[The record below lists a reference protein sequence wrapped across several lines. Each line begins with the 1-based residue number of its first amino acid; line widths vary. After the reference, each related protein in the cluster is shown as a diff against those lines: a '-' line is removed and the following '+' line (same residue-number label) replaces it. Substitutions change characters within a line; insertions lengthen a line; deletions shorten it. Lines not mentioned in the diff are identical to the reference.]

1 MRIIEPSTTYLDPTG
16 MSPYQFMEKAGRTCY
31 KSEANITDESAVKF
45 VRGLKKSGH
54 TAMLE
59 HSHIILSVSNDI
71 AVPFIESIKNND
83 FDVDG
88 TKVRIGNYLNI
99 TECGPVFVISG
110 SFRAFFALYDERFA
124 ANKTSNAVKLVM
136 KKLNEAFPE
145 LFDDV
150 DIKLVDGKIF
160 VMDRETFIKF
170 ATATFTPD
178 TEKANACISRHLTHT
193 CKFVCDRG
201 ITHEF
206 VRHRPASFAQ
216 ESTRYCVSGNTKLT
230 YKNGHYHNTVAELY
244 NNKIN
249 SVNGS
254 YKRIKIKQVNED
266 TGKLIYSLIDDIFYM
281 GKKDVYKLTT
291 ELGYELLCTSDHE
304 IYTENGYIPLKNL
317 KKDDYIYINGKDIT
331 NPLYKD
337 RDWLYYQYI
346 TLNKTYYEIA
356 KEFNYTESVIKKWST
371 KLNIP
376 KKQLGYANKGKNAW
390 NKGLSEYDNE
400 SVKKQADV
408 LRKYHCNGRHDNEKL
423 ILKDDSVNY
432 QRYTKDKCE
441 ICGSTSYLQVHHKDR
456 DITHKNNNVNNLIT
470 LCNKCHQQVHNN
482 NLQIIHLDKI
492 ISIEYIGK
500 DDVYDIS
507 MKSNYHNFVANGIIV
522 HNCNYSKDKF
532 GNEITV
538 IRPSEF
544 VEGTEEYNAW
554 KDACEKAEYDYF
566 KLLKLGVKPQFAR
579 DVLPTSVKTEI
590 IITATEEEW
599 QHIINLRKHCTTG
612 SAHPQIIQSM
622 NMVYDTLLEK
632 SNNRLS

>member
-1 MRIIEPSTTYLDPTG
+1 MRIIEPSSTYLDTADL
-16 MSPYQFMEKAGRTCY
+16 SPYQFMEKAGRTCY

-110 SFRAFFALYDERFA
+110 SFRAFFALYDERFT

-136 KKLNEAFPE
+136 KKLNETFPD

-160 VMDRETFIKF
+160 VMDRDNFISF
-170 ATATFTPD
+170 ARATFTPD
-178 TEKANACISRHLTHT
+178 AEKANACISRHLTHT

-216 ESTRYCVSGNTKLT
+216 ESTRYC
-230 YKNGHYHNTVAELY
+230 
-244 NNKIN
+244 
-249 SVNGS
+249 
-254 YKRIKIKQVNED
+254 
-266 TGKLIYSLIDDIFYM
+266 
-281 GKKDVYKLTT
+281 
-291 ELGYELLCTSDHE
+291 
-304 IYTENGYIPLKNL
+304 
-317 KKDDYIYINGKDIT
+317 
-331 NPLYKD
+331 
-337 RDWLYYQYI
+337 
-346 TLNKTYYEIA
+346 
-356 KEFNYTESVIKKWST
+356 
-371 KLNIP
+371 
-376 KKQLGYANKGKNAW
+376 
-390 NKGLSEYDNE
+390 
-400 SVKKQADV
+400 
-408 LRKYHCNGRHDNEKL
+408 
-423 ILKDDSVNY
+423 
-432 QRYTKDKCE
+432 
-441 ICGSTSYLQVHHKDR
+441 
-456 DITHKNNNVNNLIT
+456 
-470 LCNKCHQQVHNN
+470 
-482 NLQIIHLDKI
+482 
-492 ISIEYIGK
+492 
-500 DDVYDIS
+500 
-507 MKSNYHNFVANGIIV
+507 
-522 HNCNYSKDKF
+522 NYSKDQF

-632 SNNRLS
+632 SDNRLS

>member
-1 MRIIEPSTTYLDPTG
+1 MRIIEPSSIYLDTADL
-16 MSPYQFMEKAGRTCY
+16 SPYQFMEKAGRTCY

-71 AVPFIESIKNND
+71 AVPFIESIKNSD

-110 SFRAFFALYDERFA
+110 SFRAFFALYDERFS

-136 KKLNEAFPE
+136 KKLNEAFPD

-178 TEKANACISRHLTHT
+178 AEKANVCISRHLTHT

-201 ITHEF
+201 VTHEF

-216 ESTRYCVSGNTKLT
+216 ESTRYC
-230 YKNGHYHNTVAELY
+230 
-244 NNKIN
+244 
-249 SVNGS
+249 
-254 YKRIKIKQVNED
+254 
-266 TGKLIYSLIDDIFYM
+266 
-281 GKKDVYKLTT
+281 
-291 ELGYELLCTSDHE
+291 
-304 IYTENGYIPLKNL
+304 
-317 KKDDYIYINGKDIT
+317 
-331 NPLYKD
+331 
-337 RDWLYYQYI
+337 
-346 TLNKTYYEIA
+346 
-356 KEFNYTESVIKKWST
+356 
-371 KLNIP
+371 
-376 KKQLGYANKGKNAW
+376 
-390 NKGLSEYDNE
+390 
-400 SVKKQADV
+400 
-408 LRKYHCNGRHDNEKL
+408 
-423 ILKDDSVNY
+423 
-432 QRYTKDKCE
+432 
-441 ICGSTSYLQVHHKDR
+441 
-456 DITHKNNNVNNLIT
+456 
-470 LCNKCHQQVHNN
+470 
-482 NLQIIHLDKI
+482 
-492 ISIEYIGK
+492 
-500 DDVYDIS
+500 
-507 MKSNYHNFVANGIIV
+507 
-522 HNCNYSKDKF
+522 NYSKDQF

-544 VEGTEEYNAW
+544 VEGTEEHNAW

-566 KLLKLGVKPQFAR
+566 KLLKLGVKPQLAR
-579 DVLPTSVKTEI
+579 DVLPTSIKTEI